1 MLPRRATAADL
12 PAIRQL
18 FYDTITQ
25 VNRRDYGRAQI
36 EAWRAGAT
44 DAAKWRQ
51 ELETQYFVVLE
62 VAGRVAGFASL
73 TDDGW
78 LDYLF
83 VHHAHQRRGLARA
96 LLLALEAHARQ
107 LQLPQIQAQVSLTA
121 RPFFAQ
127 NGFEVVQ
134 QQEVLGKAVAFV
146 NLHMVKSVGPP
157 TTGAGLAY
165 SAPLLRS
172 LAIPL

>member
-25 VNRRDYGRAQI
+25 VNRRDYGPAQI
-36 EAWRAGAT
+36 RAWRAGAV
-44 DAAKWRQ
+44 DAAKW
-51 ELETQYFVVLE
+51 LEKLQTQYFTVLE

-83 VHHAHQRRGLARA
+83 VHHEHQRRGLARS
-96 LLLALEAHARQ
+96 LLLALEAHARH
-107 LQLPQIQAQVSLTA
+107 LQLPQIRAQVSLTA

-127 NGFEVVQ
+127 HGFEVVQ
-134 QQEVLGKAVAFV
+134 QHEVFVGTVAFI
-146 NLHMVKSVGPP
+146 NFHMVKNVGPP
-157 TTGAGLAY
+157 TTTTGAT
-165 SAPLLRS
+165 
-172 LAIPL
+172 